1 MKHARDDYNRIQDP
15 AGLIPADEPVFL
27 LRGQDKLAIKAMEA
41 YNRALVSEGLRLL
54 KISRNKKIIEE
65 TKLIYEGQAEKLF
78 DMSTM
83 VIGHIK
89 EMMVWQVNV
98 KRKTPDV

>member
-1 MKHARDDYNRIQDP
+1 MKHARNDYDRIQDP

-89 EMMVWQVNV
+89 EMLVWQFNV